1 MRKGAVPFQRSVS
14 WYSVA
19 LCDASVADLFPGP
32 IWTPDKTPR
41 GRAHEKQEQATW
53 IWADVTSTSSQMMS
67 NEHGTHWSIAIC
79 RSLMS
84 IASSYLKKSRMA
96 SKIPIPFT
104 WFYMCVCARVSV
116 FFLCAARIVLE
127 RSSLCSRVFVCIY
140 GCVGGWVLCV
150 SFCFLSLSLSLSLS
164 RFLCAYSVQYS
175 FFIWCLLS
183 TCAFK

>member
-150 SFCFLSLSLSLSLS
+150 SFCFLSLSLSLS